1 MGASGARPGA
11 HDAAVDL
18 IVVGAG
24 ISGSEAALACARGGL
39 KVLLVTTS
47 LDTVYNLVGE
57 GAVLT
62 PPPGTLLAECA
73 AAEAQAGERSVRAF
87 ALHRRAKT
95 ALEHHPRLHL
105 LQSSVGGLL
114 TQAGRVTGVATWEG
128 VDRHAPRVALC
139 AGSFLRAR
147 LTLGA
152 LTETSGRLSEMAYD
166 DLYDDL
172 VARGFAFEPLV
183 LEAPASRGAPAYTV
197 SCARF
202 RTAEWDAQTFALG
215 RFEGLY
221 AAGVCASGYLSYEA
235 AALQGV
241 ALAHAL
247 LAAHA
252 GAGSTPTE
260 LQKPN

>member
-1 MGASGARPGA
+1 VGAFGARLSP

-24 ISGSEAALACARGGL
+24 ISGSEAALACARGGMN
-39 KVLLVTTS
+39 VLLVTTS

-57 GAVLT
+57 GAVLR

-73 AAEAQAGERSVRAF
+73 DAEPQAGERSVAAF
-87 ALHRRAKT
+87 SLHRRAKT

-105 LQSSVGGLL
+105 LQSSVSGLL
-114 TQAGRVTGVATWEG
+114 TRAGRVTGVATWEG

-172 VARGFAFEPLV
+172 AARGFAFEPLT

-202 RTAEWDAQTFALG
+202 GAAEWNARTFALG
-215 RFEGLY
+215 RLEGLY

-241 ALAHAL
+241 ALAQAL
-247 LAAHA
+247 LAAPA
-252 GAGSTPTE
+252 GAAPTPRA
-260 LQKPN
+260 LQKPH